1 MIHYLVIYSVKHNFN
16 EEQIGVFSER
26 IQIAFKNGMESLFD
40 IKKGEERV
48 INIWDTLTVLVAS
61 MSCPCFAGS
70 KVGYN
75 KELNV
80 RMAAFTQKV
89 IRAGAAVTL
98 LPEWASNFI
107 VKRFLSVEEEMDLIM
122 KLLVPELE
130 KIRDG
135 VEGAD
140 DEVTFTSMALKLPT
154 EDGSQRSV
162 KNAAYFFNAIAL
174 ASIHTT
180 SHFTSFALHE
190 LSCRPELMQALRE
203 ELATLS
209 ERIPETVAT
218 LPLMDSFFRESLRH
232 NGDFLGM
239 RHLALEDTKIS
250 SGHVIPKGSL
260 VVCAVDQIHCDERF
274 LPDYEVTD
282 EAKARY
288 SPLDQFDA
296 YRFYGKN
303 IKSTTLGLE
312 YLAFGLGA
320 HACPGRFFAAN
331 EIKYIIS
338 EIITRFNIRT
348 KSGKRAKDF
357 VLFGMARFP
366 PLEPLIFEGV

>member
-1 MIHYLVIYSVKHNFN
+1 MD
-16 EEQIGVFSER
+16 
-26 IQIAFKNGMESLFD
+26 SLFD
-40 IKKGEERV
+40 IKKGESRV
-48 INIWDTLTVLVAS
+48 VNTWDTLTVLIS
-61 MSCPCFAGS
+61 SISCPCFAGS

-80 RMAAFTQKV
+80 RMASFTQKV
-89 IRAGAAVTL
+89 IRAGAVVTL

-107 VKRFLSVEEEMDLIM
+107 VSRFLSVEKEMDLIM

-140 DEVTFTSMALKLPT
+140 DEVTFTSMALTLPT

-190 LSCRPELMQALRE
+190 LSCRPELVKDLRD
-203 ELATLS
+203 ELATLT
-209 ERIPETVAT
+209 ERTPETVSK

-232 NGDFLGM
+232 NGDFLGL
-239 RHLALEDTKIS
+239 RHLALNDTTIS

-260 VVCAVDQIHCDERF
+260 VVCAVDQMHRDERYV
-274 LPDYEVTD
+274 PDYQVTGN
-282 EAKARY
+282 ARPTL
-288 SPLDQFDA
+288 PLDQFDA
-296 YRFYGKN
+296 YRFYGKDVT
-303 IKSTTLGLE
+303 STTLGVE

-331 EIKYIIS
+331 EIKYVIS
-338 EIITRFNIRT
+338 EMISRFNIRT
-348 KSGKRAKDF
+348 KSGKRATDN

-366 PLEPLIFEGV
+366 PLEPLIFERV